1 VDSEE
6 LESSTFR
13 HLPEAFIQA
22 ALRSVFMAH
31 QVAYGDCRANF
42 ASTEAE
48 NVVGYYRRGKL
59 EGYLRDAAAR
69 FPQIEATA
77 ERSSTSGW
85 NHTEIRSGPVVL
97 TETSVQVPCDLVTRA
112 EFRMTLAQSN
122 QLSFWDDSPS
132 DGNNPLYV
140 LLLHSRSRWEDPG
153 ERDKYG
159 HLPGSAYLAYPSPD
173 LDFYLH
179 QVNLFERYPEIVT
192 SYVPQEWDAEVHVRY
207 LARARRTSWA

>member
-1 VDSEE
+1 VNSEE
-6 LESSTFR
+6 LEASTFR
-13 HLPEAFIQA
+13 HLPEPFIRA
-22 ALRSVFMAH
+22 ALRSVFVAH
-31 QVAYGDCRANF
+31 QVAFDDCRANF
-42 ASTEAE
+42 APAEAE
-48 NVVGYYRRGKL
+48 NVLGYYRRGKL

-97 TETSVQVPCDLVTRA
+97 PETSVQVPCDLVTRA

-122 QLSFWDDSPS
+122 QLSFWDAEPS
-132 DGNNPLYV
+132 NGQPLYV
-140 LLLHSRSRWEDPG
+140 LLLHSRSRWEDTE
-153 ERDKYG
+153 ERQKYG

-179 QVNLFERYPEIVT
+179 QINLFERYPEIVT
-192 SYVPQEWDAEVHVRY
+192 SYVPKDWEAEAHVRY
-207 LARARRTSWA
+207 LARARRASWA